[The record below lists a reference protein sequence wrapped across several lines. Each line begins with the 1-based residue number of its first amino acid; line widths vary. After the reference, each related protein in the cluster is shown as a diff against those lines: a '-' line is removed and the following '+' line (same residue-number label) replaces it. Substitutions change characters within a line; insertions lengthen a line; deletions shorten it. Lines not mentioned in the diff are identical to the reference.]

1 MATIGGLTNSTS
13 SSIRGYG
20 GLASGLDR
28 DTLIEGMV
36 YGTTSKITQQEQK
49 KTQLEWKQAAV
60 QNISDMMIAF
70 ANKFTDS
77 LTSPT
82 NLFSSVFW
90 GRTQISTT
98 GDNAKYVSVTGNA
111 SSAEAITI
119 MGVKQLAEKAKWTS
133 SANVSNQTL
142 ESGQITKEMM
152 DANYDVQHLVGKTLD
167 FKVGAESYS
176 LYLKA
181 ADKDGK
187 AYDYSTAAGIADA
200 INKQLAD
207 ITVGGEGS
215 GKNLGQYVQV
225 TTNGSNEVTFSGI
238 KDEGNQLRITG
249 GNAVGLLG
257 FNSPAGD
264 DGWDLADSKIVAGK
278 VDESKLVTEIN
289 FDQKIAGKQLTFSY
303 NGTSKNIYMPSL
315 EELREGAQKKVE
327 EADAKG
333 ENMTIEEAKMDVIKE
348 SLQNQLNAA
357 FGKGRIEVSNKDGKL
372 SFKTMDPSKAGKEDK
387 TSTFS
392 LVSGSE
398 DLVGAN
404 GILGM
409 KAGESNRVNLNA
421 SWEKSGLDLSK
432 VKFDQKEVVK
442 DAEGNIVYKEGT
454 MDPVTRNKTS
464 FTLNGKNIDVYEDD
478 TMSSLMNRINNSG
491 AGVKVT
497 YQSAA
502 DKFTFTSTEN
512 GASGAVEMKGNG
524 DLLNGLF
531 GVKNDTPDALD
542 ANGDVSVDIRGKDAI
557 VAVKYNGSDEIVELI
572 RDSNSFTIDG
582 LTVGVK
588 GKFGYQGDSVD
599 TIDKNE
605 AVGIDA
611 RVNTDNIVDSI
622 KTMVEEYNKIVDLVN
637 SELTTRPDKEYSPLT
652 SEQKKELTESEIKLY
667 EEKAKSGMLYG
678 DSDLRTLSSDLRFVV
693 SGGMAE
699 ALKSIGITTSTL
711 YSDNGKLTL
720 DESKLRAMLEAD
732 PEAVEKAFTTKNGNE
747 NQNGLATNL
756 KNVMD
761 KYVKTMGSMQNK
773 GILIRKAG
781 SKSSPMSLT
790 ENALYEQIKAVKEAI
805 TKLNTRLETERD
817 RYIAQFTSLE
827 TLISQMNSQS
837 SWLSQFGG

>member
-1 MATIGGLTNSTS
+1 MAIGGLTSSTS

-49 KTQLEWKQAAV
+49 KTQLEWKQTAV

-98 GDNAKYVSVTGNA
+98 GENAKYVSVTGNA

-152 DANYDVQHLVGKTLD
+152 DANYDVQHLVGKNLE

-176 LYLKA
+176 LYLKST
-181 ADKDGK
+181 DKDGN
-187 AYDYSTAAGIADA
+187 AYDYSTADGIAKA
-200 INKQLAD
+200 INEQLAD

-215 GKNLGQYVQV
+215 GKNLGQYVKV
-225 TTNGSNEVTFSGI
+225 TSAGDEIVFSGI
-238 KDEGNQLRITG
+238 KDEGNKLMLTG
-249 GNAVGLLG
+249 GSAVGLLG
-257 FNSPAGD
+257 FNSLAGD
-264 DGWDLADSKIVAGK
+264 DGWDLANSGFIRGE
-278 VDESKLVTEIN
+278 VDKDKLVTEID
-289 FDQKIAGKQLTFSY
+289 FDHKIAGKQLTFSY
-303 NGTSKNIYMPSL
+303 NGTSKNIYMPSV
-315 EELREGAQKKVE
+315 EELKDGVTKKIE
-327 EADAKG
+327 EAAAKG
-333 ENMTIEEAKMDVIKE
+333 ETMTSEEAKMDVIKE

-372 SFKTMDPSKAGKEDK
+372 SFKTMDPSQAGKEDK

-404 GILGM
+404 GILGI

-432 VKFDQKEVVK
+432 VKFDQEEVVK

-454 MDPVTRNKTS
+454 TDPVTRNKTS
-464 FTLNGKNIDVYEDD
+464 FTLNGKEIAVYEDD
-478 TMSSLMNRINNSG
+478 TMSSLMDRINNSG
-491 AGVKVT
+491 AGVKLT

-531 GVKNDTPDALD
+531 GVNNDTPD

-557 VAVKYNGSDEIVELI
+557 VAVKYNGSDEVVELI
-572 RDSNSFTIDG
+572 RDSNSFTVDG
-582 LTVGVK
+582 LTIGVK
-588 GKFGYQGDSVD
+588 GKFGYQGDTVD
-599 TIDKNE
+599 TIDKDA

-622 KTMVEEYNKIVDLVN
+622 KDMVEQYNKIVDLVN
-637 SELTTRPDKEYSPLT
+637 SELTTRPDKEYAPLT

-699 ALKSIGITTSTL
+699 ALKNIGITTSTL

-732 PEAVEKAFTTKNGNE
+732 PEAVEKAFTTKSGNE

-790 ENALYEQIKAVKEAI
+790 ENALYDQIKAVKEAI

>member
-1 MATIGGLTNSTS
+1 MAVGGLTSSTS

-49 KTQLEWKQAAV
+49 KTQLEWKQTAV

-98 GDNAKYVSVTGNA
+98 GENAKYVSVTGNA

-152 DANYDVQHLVGKTLD
+152 DANYDVQHLVGKNLE

-176 LYLKA
+176 LYLKSV
-181 ADKDGK
+181 DKDGN
-187 AYDYSTAAGIADA
+187 AYDYSTADGIAKA
-200 INKQLAD
+200 INEQLAD

-215 GKNLGQYVQV
+215 GKNLGQYVKV
-225 TTNGSNEVTFSGI
+225 TSAGDEIVFSGI
-238 KDEGNQLRITG
+238 KDEGNKLMLTG
-249 GNAVGLLG
+249 GSAVGLLG

-264 DGWDLADSKIVAGK
+264 DGWDLANSGFIRGE
-278 VDESKLVTEIN
+278 VDKDKLVTEID
-289 FDQKIAGKQLTFSY
+289 FDHKIAGKQLTFSY
-303 NGTSKNIYMPSL
+303 NGTSKNIYMPSV
-315 EELREGAQKKVE
+315 EELKDGVTKKIE
-327 EADAKG
+327 EAAAKG
-333 ENMTIEEAKMDVIKE
+333 ETMTSEEAKMDVIKE

-372 SFKTMDPSKAGKEDK
+372 SFKTMDPSQAGKEDK

-404 GILGM
+404 GILGI

-432 VKFDQKEVVK
+432 VKFDQEEAVK

-454 MDPVTRNKTS
+454 TDPVTRNKTS
-464 FTLNGKNIDVYEDD
+464 FTLNGKEIAVYEDD
-478 TMSSLMNRINNSG
+478 TMSSLMDRINNSG
-491 AGVKVT
+491 AGVKLT

-531 GVKNDTPDALD
+531 GVNNDTPD

-557 VAVKYNGSDEIVELI
+557 VAVKYNGSDEVVELI
-572 RDSNSFTIDG
+572 RDSNSFTVDG
-582 LTVGVK
+582 LTIGVK
-588 GKFGYQGDSVD
+588 GKFGYQGDTVD
-599 TIDKNE
+599 TIDKDA

-622 KTMVEEYNKIVDLVN
+622 KDMVEQYNKIVDLVN
-637 SELTTRPDKEYSPLT
+637 SELTTRPDKEYAPLT

-699 ALKSIGITTSTL
+699 ALKNIGITTSTL

-732 PEAVEKAFTTKNGNE
+732 PEAVEKAFTTKSGNE

-790 ENALYEQIKAVKEAI
+790 ENALYDQIKAVKEAI

>member
-1 MATIGGLTNSTS
+1 MAIGGLTSSTS

-49 KTQLEWKQAAV
+49 KTQLEWKQTAV

-98 GDNAKYVSVTGNA
+98 GENAKYVSVTGNA

-152 DANYDVQHLVGKTLD
+152 DANYDVQHLVGKNLE

-176 LYLKA
+176 LYLKST
-181 ADKDGK
+181 DKDGN
-187 AYDYSTAAGIADA
+187 AYDYSTADGIAKA
-200 INKQLAD
+200 INEQLAD

-215 GKNLGQYVQV
+215 GKNLGQYVKV
-225 TTNGSNEVTFSGI
+225 TSAGDEIVFSGI
-238 KDEGNQLRITG
+238 KDEGNKLMLTG
-249 GNAVGLLG
+249 GSAVGLLG

-264 DGWDLADSKIVAGK
+264 DGWDLANSGFIRGE
-278 VDESKLVTEIN
+278 VDKDKLVTEID
-289 FDQKIAGKQLTFSY
+289 FDHKIAGKQLTFSY
-303 NGTSKNIYMPSL
+303 NGTSKNIYMPSV
-315 EELREGAQKKVE
+315 EELKDGVTKKIE
-327 EADAKG
+327 EAAAKG
-333 ENMTIEEAKMDVIKE
+333 ETMTSEEAKMDVIKE

-372 SFKTMDPSKAGKEDK
+372 SFKTMDPSQAGKEDK

-404 GILGM
+404 GILGI

-432 VKFDQKEVVK
+432 VKFDQEEVVK

-454 MDPVTRNKTS
+454 TDPVTRNKTS
-464 FTLNGKNIDVYEDD
+464 FTLNGKEIAVYEDD
-478 TMSSLMNRINNSG
+478 TMSSLMDRINNSG
-491 AGVKVT
+491 AGVKLT

-531 GVKNDTPDALD
+531 GVNNDTPD

-557 VAVKYNGSDEIVELI
+557 VAVKYNGSDEVVELI
-572 RDSNSFTIDG
+572 RDSNSFTVDG
-582 LTVGVK
+582 LTIGVK
-588 GKFGYQGDSVD
+588 GKFGYQGDTVD
-599 TIDKNE
+599 TIDKDA

-622 KTMVEEYNKIVDLVN
+622 KDMVEQYNKIVDLVN
-637 SELTTRPDKEYSPLT
+637 SELTTRPDKEYAPLT

-699 ALKSIGITTSTL
+699 ALKNIGITTSTL

-732 PEAVEKAFTTKNGNE
+732 PEAVEKAFTTKSGNE

-790 ENALYEQIKAVKEAI
+790 ENALYDQIKAVKEAI

>member
-1 MATIGGLTNSTS
+1 MAIGGLTSSTS

-49 KTQLEWKQAAV
+49 KTQLEWKQTAV

-98 GDNAKYVSVTGNA
+98 GENAKYVSVTGNA

-152 DANYDVQHLVGKTLD
+152 DANYDVQHLVGKNLE

-176 LYLKA
+176 LYLKSV
-181 ADKDGK
+181 DKDGN
-187 AYDYSTAAGIADA
+187 AYDYSTADGIAKA
-200 INKQLAD
+200 INEQLAD

-215 GKNLGQYVQV
+215 GKNLGQYVKV
-225 TTNGSNEVTFSGI
+225 TSAGDEIVFSGI
-238 KDEGNQLRITG
+238 KDEGNKLMLTG
-249 GNAVGLLG
+249 GSAVGLLG

-264 DGWDLADSKIVAGK
+264 DGWDLANSGFIRGE
-278 VDESKLVTEIN
+278 VDKDKLVTEID
-289 FDQKIAGKQLTFSY
+289 FDHKIAGKQLTFSY
-303 NGTSKNIYMPSL
+303 NGTSKNIYMPSV
-315 EELREGAQKKVE
+315 EELKDGVTKKIE
-327 EADAKG
+327 EAAAKG
-333 ENMTIEEAKMDVIKE
+333 ETMTSEEAKMDVIKE

-372 SFKTMDPSKAGKEDK
+372 SFKTMDPSQAGKEDK

-404 GILGM
+404 GILGI

-432 VKFDQKEVVK
+432 VKFDQEEVVK

-454 MDPVTRNKTS
+454 TDPVTRNKTS
-464 FTLNGKNIDVYEDD
+464 FTLNGKEIAVYEDD
-478 TMSSLMNRINNSG
+478 TMSSLMDRINNSG
-491 AGVKVT
+491 AGVKLT

-531 GVKNDTPDALD
+531 GVNNDTPD

-557 VAVKYNGSDEIVELI
+557 VAVKYNGSDEVVELI
-572 RDSNSFTIDG
+572 RDSNSFTVDG
-582 LTVGVK
+582 LTIGVK
-588 GKFGYQGDSVD
+588 GKFGYQGDTVD
-599 TIDKNE
+599 TIDKDA

-622 KTMVEEYNKIVDLVN
+622 KDMVEQYNKIVDLVN
-637 SELTTRPDKEYSPLT
+637 SELTTRPDKEYAPLT

-699 ALKSIGITTSTL
+699 ALKNIGITTSTL

-732 PEAVEKAFTTKNGNE
+732 PEAVEKAFTTKSGNE

-790 ENALYEQIKAVKEAI
+790 ENALYDQIKAVKEAI

>member
-1 MATIGGLTNSTS
+1 MAIGGLTSSTS

-49 KTQLEWKQAAV
+49 KTQLEWKQTAV

-98 GDNAKYVSVTGNA
+98 GENAKYVSVTGNA

-152 DANYDVQHLVGKTLD
+152 DANYDVQHLVGKNLE

-176 LYLKA
+176 LYLKST
-181 ADKDGK
+181 DKDGN
-187 AYDYSTAAGIADA
+187 AYDYSTADGIAKA
-200 INKQLAD
+200 INEQLAD

-215 GKNLGQYVQV
+215 GKNLGQYVKV
-225 TTNGSNEVTFSGI
+225 TSARDEIVFSGI
-238 KDEGNQLRITG
+238 KDEGNKLMLTG
-249 GNAVGLLG
+249 GSAVGLLG

-264 DGWDLADSKIVAGK
+264 DGWDLANSGFIRGE
-278 VDESKLVTEIN
+278 VDKDKLVTEID
-289 FDQKIAGKQLTFSY
+289 FDHKIAGKQLTFSY
-303 NGTSKNIYMPSL
+303 NGTSKNIYMPSV
-315 EELREGAQKKVE
+315 EELKDGVTKKIE
-327 EADAKG
+327 EAAAKG
-333 ENMTIEEAKMDVIKE
+333 ETMTSEEAKMDVIKE

-372 SFKTMDPSKAGKEDK
+372 SFKTMDPSQAGKEDK

-404 GILGM
+404 GILGI

-432 VKFDQKEVVK
+432 VKFDQEEVVK

-454 MDPVTRNKTS
+454 TDPVTRNKTS
-464 FTLNGKNIDVYEDD
+464 FTLNGKEIAVYEDD
-478 TMSSLMNRINNSG
+478 TMSSLMDRINNSG
-491 AGVKVT
+491 AGVKLT

-531 GVKNDTPDALD
+531 GVNNDTPD

-557 VAVKYNGSDEIVELI
+557 VAVKYNGSDEVVELI
-572 RDSNSFTIDG
+572 RDSNSFTVDG
-582 LTVGVK
+582 LTIGVK
-588 GKFGYQGDSVD
+588 GKFGYQGDTVD
-599 TIDKNE
+599 TIDKDA

-622 KTMVEEYNKIVDLVN
+622 KDMVEQYNKIVDLVN
-637 SELTTRPDKEYSPLT
+637 SELTTRPDKEYAAGSCL
-652 SEQKKELTESEIKLY
+652 
-667 EEKAKSGMLYG
+667 EKA
-678 DSDLRTLSSDLRFVV
+678 
-693 SGGMAE
+693 
-699 ALKSIGITTSTL
+699 ALK
-711 YSDNGKLTL
+711 
-720 DESKLRAMLEAD
+720 
-732 PEAVEKAFTTKNGNE
+732 PEN
-747 NQNGLATNL
+747 
-756 KNVMD
+756 
-761 KYVKTMGSMQNK
+761 
-773 GILIRKAG
+773 
-781 SKSSPMSLT
+781 
-790 ENALYEQIKAVKEAI
+790 
-805 TKLNTRLETERD
+805 
-817 RYIAQFTSLE
+817 
-827 TLISQMNSQS
+827 
-837 SWLSQFGG
+837 

>member
-1 MATIGGLTNSTS
+1 MAIGGLTSSTS

-49 KTQLEWKQAAV
+49 KTQLEWKQTAV

-98 GDNAKYVSVTGNA
+98 GENAKYVSVTGNA

-152 DANYDVQHLVGKTLD
+152 DANYDVQHLVGKNLE

-176 LYLKA
+176 LYLKST
-181 ADKDGK
+181 DKDGN
-187 AYDYSTAAGIADA
+187 AYDYSTADGIAKA
-200 INKQLAD
+200 INEQLAD

-215 GKNLGQYVQV
+215 GKNLGQYVKV
-225 TTNGSNEVTFSGI
+225 TSAGDEIVFWGI
-238 KDEGNQLRITG
+238 KDEGNKLMLTG
-249 GNAVGLLG
+249 GSAVGLLG

-264 DGWDLADSKIVAGK
+264 DGWDLANRGFIRGE
-278 VDESKLVTEIN
+278 VDKDKLVTEID
-289 FDQKIAGKQLTFSY
+289 FDHKIAGKQLTFSY
-303 NGTSKNIYMPSL
+303 NGTSKNIYMPSV
-315 EELREGAQKKVE
+315 EELKDGVTKKIE
-327 EADAKG
+327 EAAAKG
-333 ENMTIEEAKMDVIKE
+333 ETMTSEEAKMDVIKE

-372 SFKTMDPSKAGKEDK
+372 SFKTMDPSQAGKEDK

-404 GILGM
+404 GILGI

-432 VKFDQKEVVK
+432 VKFDQEEVVK

-454 MDPVTRNKTS
+454 TDPVTRNKTS
-464 FTLNGKNIDVYEDD
+464 FTLNGKEIAVYEDD
-478 TMSSLMNRINNSG
+478 TMSSLMDRINNSG
-491 AGVKVT
+491 AGVKLT

-531 GVKNDTPDALD
+531 GVNNDTPD

-557 VAVKYNGSDEIVELI
+557 VAVKYNGSDEVVELI
-572 RDSNSFTIDG
+572 RDSNSFTVDG
-582 LTVGVK
+582 LTIGVK
-588 GKFGYQGDSVD
+588 GKFGYQGDTVD
-599 TIDKNE
+599 TIDKDA

-622 KTMVEEYNKIVDLVN
+622 KDMVEQYNKIVDLVN
-637 SELTTRPDKEYSPLT
+637 SELTTRPDKEYAPLT

-699 ALKSIGITTSTL
+699 ALKNIGITTSTL

-732 PEAVEKAFTTKNGNE
+732 PEAVEKAFTTKSGNE

-790 ENALYEQIKAVKEAI
+790 ENALYDQIKAVKEAI

>member
-1 MATIGGLTNSTS
+1 MAVGGLTSSTS

-49 KTQLEWKQAAV
+49 KTQLEWKQTAV

-98 GDNAKYVSVTGNA
+98 GENAKYVSVTGNA

-152 DANYDVQHLVGKTLD
+152 DANYDVQHLVGKNLE

-176 LYLKA
+176 LYLKSV
-181 ADKDGK
+181 DKDGN
-187 AYDYSTAAGIADA
+187 AYDYSTADGIAKA
-200 INKQLAD
+200 INEQLAD

-215 GKNLGQYVQV
+215 GKNLGQYVKV
-225 TTNGSNEVTFSGI
+225 TSAGDEIVFSGI
-238 KDEGNQLRITG
+238 KDEGNKLMLTG
-249 GNAVGLLG
+249 GSAVGLLG

-264 DGWDLADSKIVAGK
+264 DGWDLANSGFIRGE
-278 VDESKLVTEIN
+278 VDKDKLVTEID
-289 FDQKIAGKQLTFSY
+289 FDHKIAGKQLTFSY
-303 NGTSKNIYMPSL
+303 NGTSKNIYMPSV
-315 EELREGAQKKVE
+315 EELKDGVTKKIE
-327 EADAKG
+327 EAAAKG
-333 ENMTIEEAKMDVIKE
+333 ETMTSEEAKMDVIKE

-372 SFKTMDPSKAGKEDK
+372 SFKTMDPSQAGKEDK

-404 GILGM
+404 GILGI

-432 VKFDQKEVVK
+432 VKFDQEEVVK

-454 MDPVTRNKTS
+454 TDPVTRNKTS
-464 FTLNGKNIDVYEDD
+464 FTLNGKEIAVYEDD
-478 TMSSLMNRINNSG
+478 TMSSLMDRINNSG
-491 AGVKVT
+491 AGVKLT

-531 GVKNDTPDALD
+531 GVNNDTPD

-557 VAVKYNGSDEIVELI
+557 VAVKYNGSDEVVELI
-572 RDSNSFTIDG
+572 RDSNSFTVDG
-582 LTVGVK
+582 LTIGVK
-588 GKFGYQGDSVD
+588 GKFGYQGDTVD
-599 TIDKNE
+599 TIDKDA

-622 KTMVEEYNKIVDLVN
+622 KDMVEQYNKIVDLVN
-637 SELTTRPDKEYSPLT
+637 SELTTRPDKEYAPLT

-699 ALKSIGITTSTL
+699 ALKNIGITTSTL

-732 PEAVEKAFTTKNGNE
+732 PEAVEKAFTTKSGNE

-761 KYVKTMGSMQNK
+761 KYVKTMGSMQKK

-790 ENALYEQIKAVKEAI
+790 ENALYDQIKAVKEAI

>member
-1 MATIGGLTNSTS
+1 MAVGGLTSSTS

-49 KTQLEWKQAAV
+49 KTQLEWKQTAV

-98 GDNAKYVSVTGNA
+98 GENAKYVSVTGNA

-152 DANYDVQHLVGKTLD
+152 DANYDVQHLVGKNLE

-176 LYLKA
+176 LYLKSV
-181 ADKDGK
+181 DKDGN
-187 AYDYSTAAGIADA
+187 AYDYSTADGIAKA
-200 INKQLAD
+200 INEQLAD

-215 GKNLGQYVQV
+215 GKNLGQYVKV
-225 TTNGSNEVTFSGI
+225 TSAGDEIVFSGI
-238 KDEGNQLRITG
+238 KDEGNKLMLTG
-249 GNAVGLLG
+249 GSAVGLLG

-264 DGWDLADSKIVAGK
+264 DGWDLANSGFIRGE
-278 VDESKLVTEIN
+278 VDKDKLVTEID
-289 FDQKIAGKQLTFSY
+289 FDHKIAGKQLTFSY
-303 NGTSKNIYMPSL
+303 NGTSKNIYMPSV
-315 EELREGAQKKVE
+315 EELKDGVTKKIE
-327 EADAKG
+327 EAAAKG
-333 ENMTIEEAKMDVIKE
+333 ETMTSEEAKMDVIKE

-372 SFKTMDPSKAGKEDK
+372 SFKTMDPSQAGKEDK

-404 GILGM
+404 GILGI

-432 VKFDQKEVVK
+432 VKFDQEEVVK

-454 MDPVTRNKTS
+454 TDPVTRNKTS
-464 FTLNGKNIDVYEDD
+464 FTLNGKEIAVYEDD
-478 TMSSLMNRINNSG
+478 TMSSLMDRINNSG
-491 AGVKVT
+491 AGVKLT

-531 GVKNDTPDALD
+531 GVNNDTPD

-557 VAVKYNGSDEIVELI
+557 VAVKYNGSDEVVELI
-572 RDSNSFTIDG
+572 RDSNSFTVDG
-582 LTVGVK
+582 LTIGVK
-588 GKFGYQGDSVD
+588 GKFGYQGDTVD
-599 TIDKNE
+599 TIDKDA

-622 KTMVEEYNKIVDLVN
+622 KDMVEQYNKIVDLVN
-637 SELTTRPDKEYSPLT
+637 SELTTRPDKEYAPLT

-699 ALKSIGITTSTL
+699 ALKNIGITTSTL

-732 PEAVEKAFTTKNGNE
+732 PEAVEKAFTTKSGNE

-790 ENALYEQIKAVKEAI
+790 ENALYDQIKAVKEAI

>member
-1 MATIGGLTNSTS
+1 MAVGGLTSSTS

-49 KTQLEWKQAAV
+49 KTQLEWKQTAV

-98 GDNAKYVSVTGNA
+98 GENAKYVSVTGNA

-152 DANYDVQHLVGKTLD
+152 DANYDVQHLVGKNLE

-176 LYLKA
+176 LYLKST
-181 ADKDGK
+181 DKDGN
-187 AYDYSTAAGIADA
+187 AYDYSTADGIAKA
-200 INKQLAD
+200 INEQLAD

-215 GKNLGQYVQV
+215 GKNLGQYVKV
-225 TTNGSNEVTFSGI
+225 TSAGDEIVFSGI
-238 KDEGNQLRITG
+238 KDEGNKLMLTG
-249 GNAVGLLG
+249 GSAVGLLG
-257 FNSPAGD
+257 FNSPVGD
-264 DGWDLADSKIVAGK
+264 DGWDLANSGFIRGE
-278 VDESKLVTEIN
+278 VDKDKLVTEID
-289 FDQKIAGKQLTFSY
+289 FDHKIAGKQLTFSY
-303 NGTSKNIYMPSL
+303 NGTSKNIYMPSV
-315 EELREGAQKKVE
+315 EELKDGVTKKIE
-327 EADAKG
+327 EAAAKG
-333 ENMTIEEAKMDVIKE
+333 ETMTSEEAKMDVIKE

-372 SFKTMDPSKAGKEDK
+372 SFKTMDPSQAGKEDK

-404 GILGM
+404 GILGI

-432 VKFDQKEVVK
+432 VKFDQEEVVK

-454 MDPVTRNKTS
+454 TDPVTRNKTS
-464 FTLNGKNIDVYEDD
+464 FTLNGKEIAVYEDD
-478 TMSSLMNRINNSG
+478 TMSSLMDRINNSG
-491 AGVKVT
+491 AGVKLT

-531 GVKNDTPDALD
+531 GVNNDTPD

-557 VAVKYNGSDEIVELI
+557 VAVKYNGSDEVVELI
-572 RDSNSFTIDG
+572 RDSNSFTVDG
-582 LTVGVK
+582 LTIGVK
-588 GKFGYQGDSVD
+588 GKFGYQGDTVD
-599 TIDKNE
+599 TIDKDA

-622 KTMVEEYNKIVDLVN
+622 KDMVEQYNKIVDLVN
-637 SELTTRPDKEYSPLT
+637 SELTTRPDKEYAPLT

-699 ALKSIGITTSTL
+699 ALKNIGITTSTL

-732 PEAVEKAFTTKNGNE
+732 PEAVEKAFTTKSGNE

-761 KYVKTMGSMQNK
+761 KYVKTMGSMQKK

-790 ENALYEQIKAVKEAI
+790 ENALYDQIKAVKEAI

>member
-1 MATIGGLTNSTS
+1 MAIGGLTSSTS

-49 KTQLEWKQAAV
+49 KTQLEWKQTAV

-98 GDNAKYVSVTGNA
+98 GENAKYVSVTGNA

-152 DANYDVQHLVGKTLD
+152 DANYDVQHLVGKNLE

-176 LYLKA
+176 LYLKSV
-181 ADKDGK
+181 DKDGN
-187 AYDYSTAAGIADA
+187 AYDYSTADGIAKA
-200 INKQLAD
+200 INEQLAD

-215 GKNLGQYVQV
+215 GKNLGQYVKV
-225 TTNGSNEVTFSGI
+225 TSAGDEIVFSGI
-238 KDEGNQLRITG
+238 KDEGNKLMLTG
-249 GNAVGLLG
+249 GSAVGLLG

-264 DGWDLADSKIVAGK
+264 DGWDLANSGFIRGE
-278 VDESKLVTEIN
+278 VDKDKLVTEID
-289 FDQKIAGKQLTFSY
+289 FDHKIAGKQLTFSY
-303 NGTSKNIYMPSL
+303 NGTSKNIYMPSV
-315 EELREGAQKKVE
+315 EELKDGVTKKIE
-327 EADAKG
+327 EAAAKG
-333 ENMTIEEAKMDVIKE
+333 ETMTSEEAKMDVIKE

-372 SFKTMDPSKAGKEDK
+372 SFKTMDPSQAGKEDK

-404 GILGM
+404 GILGI

-432 VKFDQKEVVK
+432 VKFDQEEVVK

-454 MDPVTRNKTS
+454 TDPVTRNKTS
-464 FTLNGKNIDVYEDD
+464 FTINGKEIAVYEDD
-478 TMSSLMNRINNSG
+478 TMSSLMDRINNSG
-491 AGVKVT
+491 AGVKLT

-531 GVKNDTPDALD
+531 GVNNDTPD

-557 VAVKYNGSDEIVELI
+557 VAVKYNGSDEVVELI
-572 RDSNSFTIDG
+572 RDSNSFTVDG
-582 LTVGVK
+582 LTIGVK
-588 GKFGYQGDSVD
+588 GKFGYQGDTVD
-599 TIDKNE
+599 TIDKDA

-622 KTMVEEYNKIVDLVN
+622 KDMVEQYNKIVDLVN
-637 SELTTRPDKEYSPLT
+637 SELTTRPDKEYAPLT

-699 ALKSIGITTSTL
+699 ALKNIGITTSTL

-732 PEAVEKAFTTKNGNE
+732 PEAVEKAFTTKSGNE

-761 KYVKTMGSMQNK
+761 KYVKTMGSMQKK

-790 ENALYEQIKAVKEAI
+790 ENALYDQIKAVKEAI